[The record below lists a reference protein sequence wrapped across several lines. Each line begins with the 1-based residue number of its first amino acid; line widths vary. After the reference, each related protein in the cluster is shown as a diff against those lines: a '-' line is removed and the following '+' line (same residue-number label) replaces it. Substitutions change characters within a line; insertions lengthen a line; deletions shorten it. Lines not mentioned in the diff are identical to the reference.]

1 MFHQFSPPFENAE
14 YEQFSLVPWGVQF
27 KQDVRLFCNRKNEY
41 QGQKTNL
48 QFKTTIAQYKAVQI
62 LGLGS
67 AVISD
72 NIQKIKNQM
81 IYFKQVSESNLKKK
95 RLKQH
100 EGYRRN
106 QLFLTTVSLNR
117 MLKEFQLSVST
128 FLQRFETNI
137 QNELTKVAA
146 QTRFAPR
153 AMLILDNK
161 TKKWESKSG
170 VLTLQH
176 TTTRRGK
183 DANFNITVDGYRL
196 RPDDE
201 SGNRNLFIE
210 EKVFQ
215 ENDWNDIKYNYM
227 HLYACTYG
235 GKHQFLSFSPTAN
248 VDDPKSILVELLYIP
263 LVVNWNDHNS
273 ENRNYELKDSTQID
287 ATTLSTLL
295 LFINTSPL
303 IPHHHFWS
311 ELSYF
316 KLTNYNECVHMA
328 SIIWNHFKPRSV
340 PRKQSEY
347 MKVCEGIGWI

>member
-1 MFHQFSPPFENAE
+1 MFHQFSPFENAE
-14 YEQFSLVPWGVQF
+14 YAQFSLVPWGVQF
-27 KQDVRLFCNRKNEY
+27 KQDVLLFCNRKKEY

-48 QFKTTIAQYKAVQI
+48 QFETTIAQYTAVQI
-62 LGLGS
+62 LSLGS
-67 AVISD
+67 AVISE

-81 IYFKQVSESNLKKK
+81 IYFKRQSESNLKKK
-95 RLKQH
+95 RRKHSPGHSSGRIFLTAT
-100 EGYRRN
+100 RRN
-106 QLFLTTVSLNR
+106 ILLQR
-117 MLKEFQLSVST
+117 FQITVST

-183 DANFNITVDGYRL
+183 DTNFNITVDGYRL

-248 VDDPKSILVELLYIP
+248 VDDPKSILVELL
-263 LVVNWNDHNS
+263 
-273 ENRNYELKDSTQID
+273 
-287 ATTLSTLL
+287 
-295 LFINTSPL
+295 
-303 IPHHHFWS
+303 
-311 ELSYF
+311 
-316 KLTNYNECVHMA
+316 
-328 SIIWNHFKPRSV
+328 
-340 PRKQSEY
+340 
-347 MKVCEGIGWI
+347 